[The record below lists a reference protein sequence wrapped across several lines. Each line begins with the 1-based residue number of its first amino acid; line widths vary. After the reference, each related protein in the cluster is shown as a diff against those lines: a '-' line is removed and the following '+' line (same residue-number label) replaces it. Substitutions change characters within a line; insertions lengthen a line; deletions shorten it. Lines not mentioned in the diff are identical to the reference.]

1 MNEFV
6 ESTVRNWRLCQLVTI
21 KTTKKPITPK
31 EPPSNP
37 WKEVSIDLFGSVLN
51 NKHILVVLEIF
62 TCFPAV
68 KIVNS
73 TSAEPFIKALNN
85 AYTDFGSSQTQSPDN
100 GPPLTHKHFHNPM
113 ESAKNSPISLPLKN
127 LLFPLPSTS
136 KPSRSFYEP
145 FGENHEN
152 CTLPQNTKD

>member
-37 WKEVSIDLFGSVLN
+37 WKEVSIDLFGSILN

-73 TSAEPFIKALNN
+73 THAEPFIKALNN

-113 ESAKNSPISLPLKN
+113 ESAKHSPISLPLKN

-136 KPSRSFYEP
+136 KPSRSFYEA